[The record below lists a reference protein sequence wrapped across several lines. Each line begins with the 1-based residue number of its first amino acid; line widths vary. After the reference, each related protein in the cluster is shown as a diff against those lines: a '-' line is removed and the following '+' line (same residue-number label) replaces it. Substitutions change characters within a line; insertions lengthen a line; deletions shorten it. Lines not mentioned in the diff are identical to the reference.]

1 MKNLI
6 TILCILFISSLIII
20 PVHAANLMADCSGSG
35 CHGLNPQT
43 MGCGNDARTGE
54 SKSFTGGYVE
64 HRYSVECDAEW
75 ARASNQG
82 SSIQYVAASIRYG
95 GSNYDYSLSV
105 SSQSRI
111 GVGQTVYTAMLGPRT
126 FSRVCGRVNPT
137 VGPIPTPVP
146 LWTDI
151 CSNVG

>member
-1 MKNLI
+1 MKRTI
-6 TILCILFISSLIII
+6 TILCILFMSSLIVI
-20 PVHAANLMADCSGSG
+20 PVHAVNLRAACSGSG

-43 MGCGNDARTGE
+43 RGCGNDAQSGE
-54 SKSFTGGYVE
+54 YKFFIDGYVE
-64 HRYSVECDAEW
+64 HRFSQECDAEW
-75 ARASNQG
+75 AQASNQV

-95 GSNYDYSLSV
+95 GSNYGHSLSV
-105 SSQSRI
+105 SSPSRI
-111 GVGQTVYTAMLGPRT
+111 GIGQTVYTAMLGPRT
-126 FSRVCGRVNPT
+126 FSRACGRVNAT

>member
-1 MKNLI
+1 MKKATRLMFMLFTCCLI
-6 TILCILFISSLIII
+6 TL
-20 PVHAANLMADCSGSG
+20 PVNAANLLAACSGSG
-35 CHGLNPQT
+35 CFGLNPQT

-54 SKSFTGGYVE
+54 YKYFTDGYVE
-64 HRYSVECDAEW
+64 HRYSQECEAEW

-105 SSQSRI
+105 SSPSRI
-111 GVGQTVYTAMLGPRT
+111 GIGQTVYTAMLGPRT

-137 VGPIPTPVP
+137 VGPIPTPIP
-146 LWTDI
+146 LGSTF
-151 CSNVG
+151 CSSVG

>member
-1 MKNLI
+1 MKRTI
-6 TILCILFISSLIII
+6 TILCILFMSSLIVI
-20 PVHAANLMADCSGSG
+20 PVHAANLTADCSGSG

-43 MGCGNDARTGE
+43 MGCGNDAQSGE
-54 SKSFTGGYVE
+54 YQYFIDGFVE

-105 SSQSRI
+105 SSPSRI
-111 GVGQTVYTAMLGPRT
+111 GIGQTVYTAMLGPRT

-137 VGPIPTPVP
+137 VGPISTPLP
-146 LWTDI
+146 LSTVF
-151 CSNVG
+151 CSSVG